1 MTKSPFKLRKDFYY
15 DKAQLESGTTAAV
28 SVLRES
34 KTCKK
39 NKPSVRRRCPES
51 VSAHKRA
58 QQETLRRDSHRPSSL
73 HSSGVKTRALSSD
86 THDGD
91 KTALV

>member
-39 NKPSVRRRCPES
+39 ISHQYDEGVQRVCQRTNELSRKHCGVILTGRRVSTAVVSKPER
-51 VSAHKRA
+51 
-58 QQETLRRDSHRPSSL
+58 
-73 HSSGVKTRALSSD
+73 
-86 THDGD
+86 
-91 KTALV
+91 